1 MGYARPIRTGAEAA
15 NTPEPKNSPQCKRPY
30 WNKPRPALARG
41 DPAWLKDGAQKV
53 A

>member
-15 NTPEPKNSPQCKRPY
+15 NMPEPKNSPQCKRP
-30 WNKPRPALARG
+30 PLEQTTTGAGPG
-41 DPAWLKDGAQKV
+41 DLAWLKDGAQKV